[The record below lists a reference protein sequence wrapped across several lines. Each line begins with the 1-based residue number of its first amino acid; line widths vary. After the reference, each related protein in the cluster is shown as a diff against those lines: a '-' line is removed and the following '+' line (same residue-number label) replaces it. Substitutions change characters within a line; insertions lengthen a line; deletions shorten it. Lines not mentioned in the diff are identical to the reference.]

1 VTEIGDWFGSTA
13 LSGSLLLAIPVAV
26 VAGLVSFFSPCVMPL
41 LPGYVSYV
49 SGLSSVDIVLGV
61 VTVLVGLVFMG
72 LVPFGQRDLR
82 VHAVPRVGV
91 AAAPL
96 LGVMFGLGWTPCLGP
111 TLSAVLSLSM
121 SEGGAARGALLTFVY
136 CLGLGLPF
144 VAAALAYRRVLGAV
158 QWVRRHHLAVSRTGG
173 GLMVLVGLL
182 LLTGAWAQIVAELQQ
197 WTAETQVVL

>member
-1 VTEIGDWFGSTA
+1 
-13 LSGSLLLAIPVAV
+13 
-26 VAGLVSFFSPCVMPL
+26 
-41 LPGYVSYV
+41 
-49 SGLSSVDIVLGV
+49 VLGV
-61 VTVLVGLVFMG
+61 VTVLVGLIFMG

-111 TLSAVLSLSM
+111 TLTAVLSLSM
-121 SEGGAARGALLTFVY
+121 SEGGAARGSLLTFVY

-144 VAAALAYRRVLGAV
+144 VVAALAYRRVLGAV
-158 QWVRRHHLAVSRTGG
+158 QWVRRHHVAVSRTGG